1 MATQSPAPDLEGRY
15 RTTSPKMTRVLI
27 IDDHPIVTQGC
38 RQLLENARVTEIY
51 EARDIAD
58 GYGQY
63 RAHRPDVI
71 ILDLTIGKN
80 ELGGISFTQRLRRRD
95 RQTPILVFTMH
106 DDPLIVGRALTMGAT
121 GYVLKDGPLN
131 ELSRAFV
138 EVCHGRTY
146 VSPCLLPLA
155 SGDKRGAVNP
165 LGRLNQRELETL
177 MLLVEGKPYRAIAE
191 LMFVSCTTVATTSAR
206 VKAKLGVNTLPELM
220 RAGLRYLPGVDWNGA
235 RTKWGREERWR

>member
-1 MATQSPAPDLEGRY
+1 
-15 RTTSPKMTRVLI
+15 MTGVLI

-38 RQLLENARVTEIY
+38 RQLLEDARVTEIY

-71 ILDLTIGKN
+71 ILDLTIGKS
-80 ELGGISFTQRLRRRD
+80 ELGGISFIQRLRRRD

-106 DDPLIVGRALTMGAT
+106 DDPLIVGRALTIGAT
-121 GYVLKDGPLN
+121 GYVLKDEPFN
-131 ELSRAFV
+131 ELSRAFA

-146 VSPCLLPLA
+146 VSSCLLPLT
-155 SGDKRGAVNP
+155 SGEKRVATNP
-165 LGRLNQRELETL
+165 LSRLNQRELETL
-177 MLLVEGKPYRAIAE
+177 MLLIEGKPYRAIAE
-191 LMFVSCTTVATTSAR
+191 LMLVSCTTVAATSAG

-220 RAGLRYLPGVDWNGA
+220 RVGFRYLPGFDWNGA
-235 RTKWGREERWR
+235 RTNWGGEKRWR